1 MKALVLSG
9 GKGTRLQPLTH
20 KHAKQ
25 LLPIAN
31 KPVLFYALE
40 AIVATG
46 ITEIGL
52 IVGETGAEVRA
63 AVGDGSRFGPGVSI
77 TCIQQD
83 QPLGLAHAVKI
94 ARPFLGDDRFLLFL
108 GDNFVEENLAES
120 VARFASDTCPYQA
133 QLFLTPV
140 ENPQQFGVAAFDQ
153 ADGTPLVLPDNWQDA
168 TVRLVRVVEK
178 PALPPSNLAIVG
190 LYLFDQHIF
199 TAIDR
204 IVPSSR
210 GELEITDAIQALLD
224 MGYTVHPHLLRGS
237 WIDTGNAQDML
248 NANRFVLSRTHGS
261 IASEVSI
268 DASSRIEG
276 EVTLGEH
283 VCLINSV
290 VYGPAMI
297 GSHVT
302 LINAYV
308 GPFTS
313 IDRNSSIINSGI
325 EQSIV
330 LEGCSIRDIEG
341 RIEDSLIGRY
351 AQITPSSSQPEAHI
365 LLPGD
370 HSCIGLKSAEI
381 RAKIKEY
388 EHVKTLNHSS
398 IF

>member
-20 KHAKQ
+20 THAKQ

-46 ITEIGL
+46 ITEIGV
-52 IVGETGAEVRA
+52 IVGDTGSEVRE

-94 ARPFLGDDRFLLFL
+94 ARPFLGDDRFLMFL
-108 GDNFVEENLAES
+108 GDNFIEENLTES
-120 VARFASDTCPYQA
+120 VARFASDTCLYQA
-133 QLFLTPV
+133 QLFLMPV
-140 ENPQQFGVAAFDQ
+140 ENPQQFGVAEFELANGD
-153 ADGTPLVLPDNWQDA
+153 ALAVPEDWQDD

-178 PALPPSNLAIVG
+178 PVLPPSNLAIVG
-190 LYLFDQHIF
+190 LYLFDRHIF
-199 TAIDR
+199 AAIDR

-210 GELEITDAIQALLD
+210 GELEITDAVQALLD
-224 MGYTVHPHLLRGS
+224 MGCHVRPHLLQGY
-237 WIDTGNAQDML
+237 WIDTGKAQDML
-248 NANRFVLSRTHGS
+248 NANRIVLSQLHGS
-261 IASEVSI
+261 IASPVSI
-268 DASSRIEG
+268 DATSRIDG

-290 VYGPAMI
+290 VRGPSII

-302 LINAYV
+302 LTNTYI

-313 IDRNSSIINSGI
+313 IDRNNSITNSEIEHSII
-325 EQSIV
+325 
-330 LEGCSIRDIEG
+330 LEGCNIRDIEG

-351 AQITPSSSQPEAHI
+351 AQIAPSLAQPKAHK
-365 LLPGD
+365 LLLGD
-370 HSCIGLKSAEI
+370 HSHVGLMSA
-381 RAKIKEY
+381 
-388 EHVKTLNHSS
+388 
-398 IF
+398 